1 MKNVG
6 RVVSVLDGK
15 LVLKSKELVKI
26 GAELYDASERH
37 VGTVVD
43 YFGNTMGPYVIVS
56 PKKDAGMLVGEEL
69 YG

>member
-1 MKNVG
+1 MKKLG
-6 RVVSVLDGK
+6 RVVSLTDGK

-26 GAELYDASERH
+26 GSEVYDSAERH

-43 YFGNTMGPYVIVS
+43 YFGNTLGPYVIVS